1 MGVAKKRS
9 AGAVQQNR
17 GGLIGVSFDVT
28 HVVKEERRLERP
40 GDSNPAATPSA
51 PHHVTSYKAARHRGQ
66 APPAASAPRSV
77 AYLAMAAATLVRAA
91 AHARFE

>member
-1 MGVAKKRS
+1 MQVQCSKHA
-9 AGAVQQNR
+9 AVTVTCD
-17 GGLIGVSFDVT
+17 LIGLTVYDV
-28 HVVKEERRLERP
+28 KLAKEEERRLERP